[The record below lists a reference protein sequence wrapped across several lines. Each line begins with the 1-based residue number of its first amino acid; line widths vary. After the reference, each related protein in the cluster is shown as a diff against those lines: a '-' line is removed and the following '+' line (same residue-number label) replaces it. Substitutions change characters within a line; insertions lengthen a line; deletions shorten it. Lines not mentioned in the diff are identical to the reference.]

1 MKTTNFQHTKPEVI
15 ILGTI
20 HSQHLT
26 SKEYSLKALETMI
39 KTINPDYILAE
50 MPLDRFEIAESQYTK
65 TGEITEPR
73 ILQYP
78 EFSRVVFQLQ
88 KKMNF
93 QLKPVSA
100 WTATMADKRE
110 EKLVAI
116 SKDSKR
122 SADWN
127 TYLEA
132 REKVSELFDKEG
144 QGFDIVWLHSDRFDE
159 TLEIELEV
167 FNRLFN
173 DDLGA
178 GGWENINNSHYALI
192 DKELTAL
199 KNKGKRVLIMFGTGH
214 KGWLKRKL
222 KTRTDI
228 ELTPLLDVL

>member
-1 MKTTNFQHTKPEVI
+1 MKTTDNQHIKTEVI
-15 ILGTI
+15 VLGTI

-50 MPLDRFEIAESQYTK
+50 MPPDRFEIAASQYAK
-65 TGEITEPR
+65 TGTITEPR

-78 EFSRVVFQLQ
+78 EFSRVVFPLQ
-88 KKMNF
+88 RTMNF

-100 WTATMADKRE
+100 WTVKMADDRE

-116 SKDSKR
+116 SKDPNR
-122 SADWN
+122 AADWN
-127 TYLEA
+127 TYLDA
-132 REKVSELFDKEG
+132 REKTSELFEKEG
-144 QGFDIVWLHSDRFDE
+144 HGFDIIWLHSDRFDE
-159 TLEIELEV
+159 ILETELSV

-178 GGWENINNSHYALI
+178 GGWENINNAHYALI
-192 DKELTAL
+192 DKALTAL

-214 KGWLKRKL
+214 KGWLLRKL

-228 ELTPLLDVL
+228 ELKPLLDVL